1 VTVGGQPWQRDGDLL
16 GLAVVRN
23 ALGKSHR
30 DYLAAGGLGAFIG
43 DGRIDYHPE
52 QIVESYYCFGLGH
65 GLQLSFDFQ
74 HILNPAYN
82 HARGPVNAGLIRL
95 HGQY

>member
-1 VTVGGQPWQRDGDLL
+1 
-16 GLAVVRN
+16 
-23 ALGKSHR
+23 
-30 DYLAAGGLGAFIG
+30 
-43 DGRIDYHPE
+43 
-52 QIVESYYCFGLGH
+52 VETYYSFVLGH

-82 HARGPVNAGLIRL
+82 HARGPVNVGLIRL